1 MSNINVVHKNLDF
14 NTTILGILENTD
26 SKIRKFRIKLES
38 DLVISKIAIKLYK
51 ELEKTFSRLCKKL
64 NLGNIRI
71 VTGN

>member
-14 NTTILGILENTD
+14 NATILGILENTD

-51 ELEKTFSRLCKKL
+51 ELEKHLADYVR
-64 NLGNIRI
+64 N
-71 VTGN
+71 